1 MADTLR
7 TLRAEARERL
17 SRAGVPN
24 AGQEAGWLLCRA
36 LSCSFASLLARLDRP
51 SDDAERERFQTL
63 VRRRESGEPIQYIL
77 GSAPFRGP
85 EFEVGPGVLIPRPE
99 TELLVELALSLLPDD
114 GFTLLDWGTG
124 SGCIAASILRE
135 RPRARAI
142 LAERNPQSLICAWHN
157 LRRYRLLGRA
167 LLLHSRTPG
176 DLPVRAECGLVISN
190 PPYIPTE
197 ALAGL
202 MREVRD
208 FEPRMALDG
217 GADGMDCYRA
227 LFEASPLWLRPGGL
241 LVLEMG
247 DAHQAEAL
255 KAQPDK
261 NFELLRSMLDLSAI
275 PRCMAWRYRG

>member
-1 MADTLR
+1 MGAPIR
-7 TLRAEARERL
+7 TLRADARRCL

-24 AGQEAGWLLCRA
+24 VRQEVDWLLCRA
-36 LSCSFASLLARLDRP
+36 LNCSFASLLARLDCP

-63 VRRRESGEPIQYIL
+63 VRRRGDGEPIQYIL
-77 GSAPFRGP
+77 GSAPFRGL

-99 TELLVELALSLLPDD
+99 TELLVDLALSFLPGD
-114 GFTLLDWGTG
+114 GFTLLDWGAG

-135 RPRARAI
+135 RPSSRAI
-142 LAERNPQSLICAWHN
+142 LAEKNPQSLICAWHN

-176 DLPVRAECGLVISN
+176 DLPVRAECGLVVSN

-261 NFELLRSMLDLSAI
+261 DFELLRSVLDLSAI